1 MSTPAAWPCRVI
13 TISCSCARRRYRER
27 SSFTLASATFFTL
40 CSFALEPGFGFG
52 LADDR
57 KDFNRRG
64 RDVIE
69 HPHLSDAEPILGPA
83 QSPKALDPTLAHQ
96 GRLVSQVTLDRVPD
110 LRTEVGWQGA
120 QLADRARREHDRIAH
135 SGYNIAIFG
144 QRGVTVGPAVKRV
157 RKPRSR
163 TAATASG
170 TRGWPESVTS
180 CARRDSNPRPS
191 APEGESAV
199 GRQRWPTCFQGVSAG
214 WRRWST
220 RAAQLKSQ
228 LVFRSVSGFEPP
240 AS

>member
-13 TISCSCARRRYRER
+13 TISCPCARRRYRER

-96 GRLVSQVTLDRVPD
+96 GRLARRAARGPRQ
-110 LRTEVGWQGA
+110 A
-120 QLADRARREHDRIAH
+120 RARSH
-135 SGYNIAIFG
+135 SAF
-144 QRGVTVGPAVKRV
+144 
-157 RKPRSR
+157 
-163 TAATASG
+163 
-170 TRGWPESVTS
+170 W
-180 CARRDSNPRPS
+180 
-191 APEGESAV
+191 
-199 GRQRWPTCFQGVSAG
+199 
-214 WRRWST
+214 
-220 RAAQLKSQ
+220 L
-228 LVFRSVSGFEPP
+228 
-240 AS
+240 

>member
-27 SSFTLASATFFTL
+27 SSFTLASATFCTL
-40 CSFALEPGFGFG
+40 CSFALEPCFRFG

-96 GRLVSQVTLDRVPD
+96 GRLVSQVTLDRAPD

-120 QLADRARREHDRIAH
+120 ELADRARREHDRIAH

-144 QRGVTVGPAVKRV
+144 QGGGGRLAR
-157 RKPRSR
+157 PRHQTSR
-163 TAATASG
+163 RLDKAS
-170 TRGWPESVTS
+170 
-180 CARRDSNPRPS
+180 
-191 APEGESAV
+191 
-199 GRQRWPTCFQGVSAG
+199 
-214 WRRWST
+214 
-220 RAAQLKSQ
+220 
-228 LVFRSVSGFEPP
+228 
-240 AS
+240 